1 MDFQHEKGKICARD
15 EEGNIIAE
23 ACYYEKENGDWN
35 IDHVYVNHEYRGQ
48 GIAEEAMDNVANYL
62 RENGMKTSA
71 TCPYA
76 KAWIKKNKASC
87 HDIISKNHRL

>member
-1 MDFQHEKGKICARD
+1 MNTER
-15 EEGNIIAE
+15 
-23 ACYYEKENGDWN
+23 
-35 IDHVYVNHEYRGQ
+35 Q